1 MAVNFHDQRP
11 SSTSTVSK
19 SVVWHVTVGMYLP
32 RRQLQKVF
40 SVFWSPKTNGQ
51 TNKQYWAMTI
61 QNIGR
66 ATGELLTSNM
76 IMVTMNNFRQKL
88 TNQANIL
95 CSFMHYVI
103 KNSLQSVINFLAW
116 RISCEEKDDKQIKT
130 KLLGS
135 KIQFA

>member
-1 MAVNFHDQRP
+1 
-11 SSTSTVSK
+11 
-19 SVVWHVTVGMYLP
+19 
-32 RRQLQKVF
+32 
-40 SVFWSPKTNGQ
+40 
-51 TNKQYWAMTI
+51 MTI

-103 KNSLQSVINFLAW
+103 KNSLQSVINFLA
-116 RISCEEKDDKQIKT
+116 
-130 KLLGS
+130 
-135 KIQFA
+135 